1 VSRRQC
7 IDGTGESRQ
16 DIARIS
22 TVDLKE
28 TVMECSEPGTIR
40 DEELLAYL
48 AGENVRPFVVQH
60 LARCQHCT
68 EQMTAYQR
76 IELALTSKLFRW
88 DCPPNQVLGEY
99 QLGLLSKELTAAV
112 KNHLSLCVLCAAE
125 VASLT
130 EFLANDHMLAE
141 RVAVP
146 DVPVQASSPHNNH
159 RSAQGTKSVLDR
171 LRDQSSAGVRRII
184 ATLLP
189 PQPRLAFQR
198 DLASATSAAL
208 WPRRYA
214 AEDVSISVQVER
226 DTTRRDSLQLIGF
239 VTRKGEALK
248 VLQGTQVLL
257 SSQQV
262 GVSLAGTQY
271 AQTVDELGNFVFQ
284 SIAPATYTLE
294 LQFSE
299 SIVVIDEVP
308 VALQD

>member
-1 VSRRQC
+1 
-7 IDGTGESRQ
+7 
-16 DIARIS
+16 
-22 TVDLKE
+22 
-28 TVMECSEPGTIR
+28 MECSEPGTIR

-68 EQMTAYQR
+68 DQMSAYQR

-88 DCPPNQVLGEY
+88 DCPPNQVLGEC

-130 EFLANDHMLAE
+130 EFLANDPMLAE

-171 LRDQSSAGVRRII
+171 LRDQSSTGVRRIV

-271 AQTVDELGNFVFQ
+271 AQTVDELGNFVFP

-294 LQFSE
+294 LQFPE